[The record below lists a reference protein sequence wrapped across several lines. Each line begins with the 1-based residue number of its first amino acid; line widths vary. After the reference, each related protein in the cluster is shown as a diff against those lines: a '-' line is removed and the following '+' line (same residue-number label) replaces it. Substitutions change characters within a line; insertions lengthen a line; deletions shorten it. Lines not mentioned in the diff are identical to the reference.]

1 MKKITPLLC
10 ATLLGLAQVAD
21 AEQAAADKVRPPSK
35 IIADAPAKHWRTA
48 DPENTLYLDT
58 RQGRVII
65 ELAEALAPKHT
76 ANIKALAREQ
86 FYDGLS
92 LYRVVEGFVAQGG
105 DESGEKP
112 IEKARRTLPAEFTRT
127 SLFEKQFIPLPDTDG
142 YAPQTGFVGGFP
154 AARNPATGESWLTHC
169 PAAFAMAR
177 DQDVDSG
184 GTEFYVVIGN
194 AQRYLDRNTTVFGR
208 VLQGMEVLQK
218 LRRGSEAMGMLK
230 DPEPNTIVRMR
241 VAADLPEKERQPI
254 EILKTDSASFAELIE
269 ARRQRPEDW
278 FVARPG
284 CSSTSK
290 PNWYRKSTDATAP
303 VTGEHWPATP
313 WADCLRSTA

>member
-10 ATLLGLAQVAD
+10 ATLLGLAQ
-21 AEQAAADKVRPPSK
+21 AAHANQQPADKVRPPSK
-35 IIADAPAKHWRTA
+35 IIAEAPAEHWRTA

-65 ELAEALAPKHT
+65 ELAEAFAPGHA

-105 DESGEKP
+105 DESGAKP
-112 IEKARRTLPAEFTRT
+112 IEKARRTLPAEFTHK
-127 SLFEKQFIPLPDTDG
+127 SLFKKQFTPLPDADG

-154 AARNPATGESWLTHC
+154 AARDPATGESWLTHC
-169 PAAFAMAR
+169 PTAFAMAR

-284 CSSTSK
+284 YVDVCSVGVPTRSK
-290 PNWYRKSTDATAP
+290 
-303 VTGEHWPATP
+303 TP
-313 WADCLRSTA
+313 